1 MAKNEEY
8 LIICSGEIYIYEYKK
23 FKIKQIINT
32 FSLMGKHS
40 KNDTDLM
47 VANLVFS
54 FIYIDDISTNARDPM
69 TGRIIIYDNNSI
81 KK

>member
-8 LIICSGEIYIYEYKK
+8 LIIYSGETYIYEYKK

-32 FSLMGKHS
+32 ISLIGKHS
-40 KNDTDLM
+40 KNDMDLM

-54 FIYIDDISTNARDPM
+54 LIYIDDISTNARDPI
-69 TGRIIIYDNNSI
+69 TGRISIYDNNII